1 MVDSLIFGGVEG
13 VVLTL
18 LRVLPRDDWEL
29 VLVHH
34 PSPALRPLVDG
45 ARLAG
50 ARTVAVPTMRP
61 GWEGLGRLPAFV
73 RTLRALRPDLVH
85 VHLSWPLGCQYQ
97 LLAARLAG
105 CKVVASIHLNVDL
118 RLTRR
123 ENLQQRAVTRLVH
136 RYLAVSEGVR
146 RAVVERLG
154 WPMDKIHVVPNGVDA
169 GPSAPLDAELRA
181 SLAGPNDHPVVLVAA
196 RLHEQKGHAHLLR
209 AMVEVPGAVLV
220 VAGDGPERTSLVEL
234 ACHLGIADRTRFL
247 GHRHDVPSLLLAA
260 DLVVLPSLYEGLPL
274 VLLEAMAAGRAVVV
288 TRIPGVDEVVSDG
301 VDAVVVDPA
310 DAEQLACAV
319 RQLLADKTRRA
330 RLGAAARATV
340 EQRFTVTAMGGEV
353 AASYKRVLGGPSGD
367 AVGLRRA
374 DWRFLLGTSTVGRA
388 GCAGGRDL
396 LAATGLVA
404 REVVDFDN
412 ASRAGGL
419 DSASGAGGLDLVTL
433 SDPSAGQL
441 KKAAALLRP
450 GGACYVER
458 SRPLLGGSR
467 RARRLLARA
476 GLEAGGRWWVW
487 PPRRQAPAQLLVPL
501 EGRGPTRHMRRRPL
515 RPAYLTARVA
525 SGART
530 LTWDLARGTGLLA
543 PTCELGWSPAPTEP
557 GAGDTGPEPR
567 APQAPQAPL
576 EQQLRA
582 GWASWGL
589 GPPPPRVDSLVLTG
603 GKSDRNKVVVLAF
616 DGDDVGD
623 QPRAV
628 VKLARVPLSAAGL
641 RREGQVLRLVEASV
655 RPPAFQVPR
664 VLGEGELCGVAALV
678 ESPVAG
684 TPLTATLT
692 VEGFARLAEEVVAAL
707 AAAVPKE
714 ATSPDLWYE
723 RLVAPVLTDAR
734 ARFPEVDPADI
745 EDTGAAV
752 RALGPLPL
760 VVEHRDCS
768 PWNVLRTPWS
778 GLGLLDW
785 ESAEPAGLPL
795 LDAAYFLH
803 HAVLLL
809 EGALGGGR
817 EPQAYA
823 AHRDAVTG
831 PGAMAREALERY
843 ARDVRLPAGS
853 LPALRRF
860 AWILHACVEQERR
873 DEWSGEHVKRSPYL
887 GLWRAD
893 TRLRN

>member
-18 LRVLPRDDWEL
+18 LRGLPRDDWEL

-50 ARTVAVPTMRP
+50 ARTVAVPSMRQ
-61 GWEGLGRLPAFV
+61 GWEGVRRLPAFV

-123 ENLQQRAVTRLVH
+123 EDLQQRAITRLVH

-146 RAVVERLG
+146 DAVVEQLG
-154 WPMDKIHVVPNGVDA
+154 WPMNKIHVVPNGVDA
-169 GPSAPLDAELRA
+169 GPPAPLDAELRA
-181 SLAGPNDHPVVLVAA
+181 SLAGSDDRPVVLVAA
-196 RLHEQKGHAHLLR
+196 RLHEQKGHTYLLR
-209 AMVEVPGAVLV
+209 AMAEVPEAVLV
-220 VAGDGPERTSLVEL
+220 IAGEGPERTSLVEL
-234 ACHLGIADRTRFL
+234 AGHLGIADRTRFL
-247 GHRHDVPSLLLAA
+247 GHRHDVPSLLAAA

-274 VLLEAMAAGRAVVV
+274 VLLEAMAAGQAVVV

-310 DAEQLACAV
+310 DAEQLACAL
-319 RQLLADKTRRA
+319 RQLLADQTRRA

-340 EQRFTVTAMGGEV
+340 EQRFTATAMGREV
-353 AASYKRVLGGPSGD
+353 AASYERVLRGPAGD

-388 GCAGGRDL
+388 GCAGGPDL
-396 LAATGLVA
+396 LAATALVA
-404 REVVDFDN
+404 REVVDLND
-412 ASRAGGL
+412 
-419 DSASGAGGLDLVTL
+419 ASGAGGLGSAYGAGGLDLL
-433 SDPSAGQL
+433 ALADPSPGQL
-441 KKAAALLRP
+441 QAAAALLRP
-450 GGACYVER
+450 GGRCYVER
-458 SRPLLGGSR
+458 GRPLLGGSR

-476 GLEAGGRWWVW
+476 GLDAGGRWWVW
-487 PPRRQAPAQLLVPL
+487 PPRRRAPAQLLVPL
-501 EGRGPTRHMRRRPL
+501 EGRGPTRHVRRRPL
-515 RPAYLTARVA
+515 RARGLPARVA
-525 SGART
+525 SGARI
-530 LTWDLARGTGLLA
+530 LAWEVARATGLLA
-543 PTCELGWSPAPTEP
+543 PTCEVGWSPAPVKP
-557 GAGDTGPEPR
+557 GAGGTGPEPH
-567 APQAPQAPL
+567 APQEPL

-582 GWASWGL
+582 GWATWGL
-589 GPPPPRVDSLVLTG
+589 GPPPRRVHSLVLTG
-603 GKSDRNKVVVLAF
+603 GKSDRNKVVVFAF
-616 DGDDVGD
+616 DGDNGGD
-623 QPRAV
+623 KPRAV
-628 VKLARVPLSAAGL
+628 VKLARVPMSAAGL
-641 RREGQVLRLVEASV
+641 SREGQVLRLVEASD

-664 VLGEGELCGVAALV
+664 VLGEGELCGVAALI

-684 TPLTATLT
+684 TPLTAMLT
-692 VEGFARLAEEVVAAL
+692 VKGFAGLAEEVVAAL
-707 AAAVPKE
+707 AAAAAKE
-714 ATSPDLWYE
+714 ATPPARWYD
-723 RLVAPVLTDAR
+723 RLVAPVLADAR
-734 ARFPEVDPADI
+734 ARFPEVDPVDI
-745 EDTGAAV
+745 EATGAAL
-752 RALGPLPL
+752 RSLGPLPL

-768 PWNVLRTPWS
+768 PWNVLRTPWG

-803 HAVLLL
+803 HAILLL

-817 EPQAYA
+817 EAQAYA
-823 AHRDAVTG
+823 AHRDAVSG
-831 PGAMAREALERY
+831 PGAVAREALERY
-843 ARDVRLPAGS
+843 SRDVRLPPGS

-860 AWILHACVEQERR
+860 AWLLHACIEQERL
-873 DEWSGEHVKRSPYL
+873 DEWSGARVQRSPYL
-887 GLWRAD
+887 ALWWSD
-893 TRLRN
+893 TRLAS